1 MNLPLDTTDIVW
13 YNPQDERNT
22 MSDTLNL
29 IEVSNNI
36 VEADNALDKTYHT
49 LVLLME
55 RGHFIEVY
63 TICDKDSKRWVSRFN
78 WMWLKTNGLGHKWI
92 AGDPVGTNNKPWVIK
107 NPDLY
112 GMDNAT
118 LQVTAHRQAV
128 ANLLS
133 LNAAKL
139 YEPAMYM
146 GKPIPNL
153 FNMAVQPDILHDPIL
168 KAEDE
173 RRKKRMEEHRAKNPK
188 QYDPITKEIE
198 DLVKSGELQ
207 AVTFTDKD
215 WKALAEST
223 TVLKHDYIPQSDNY
237 ALGA

>member
-1 MNLPLDTTDIVW
+1 MH
-13 YNPQDERNT
+13 
-22 MSDTLNL
+22 DTLNL

-92 AGDPVGTNNKPWVIK
+92 AGDPVGTNGKPWIIK

-112 GMDNAT
+112 TVDNAT
-118 LQVTAHRQAV
+118 LQATAHRQAV

-188 QYDPITKEIE
+188 QYDPMKEID
-198 DLVKSGELQ
+198 DLIKSTGLQ

>member
-1 MNLPLDTTDIVW
+1 MH
-13 YNPQDERNT
+13 
-22 MSDTLNL
+22 LNL
-29 IEVSNNI
+29 IEVSNDIKGGENL
-36 VEADNALDKTYHT
+36 LDKTYHT

-92 AGDPVGTNNKPWVIK
+92 AGDPVGTNNKPWAIK

-112 GMDNAT
+112 TVDNYT

-133 LNAAKL
+133 LNAAKV
-139 YEPAMYM
+139 YEAATYM

-153 FNMAVQPDILHDPIL
+153 FAFNTKPDVMYDPIL
-168 KAEDE
+168 KQEADE
-173 RRKKRMEEHRAKNPK
+173 REKRIAELRAKQQPK
-188 QYDPITKEIE
+188 QYDPMQEIM
-198 DLVKSGELQ
+198 DIVKSGQLKSIEM
-207 AVTFTDKD
+207 TNDD
-215 WKALAEST
+215 YKAIIEG
-223 TVLKHDYIPQSDNY
+223 KNIKRHDYIPQSDNY

>member
-1 MNLPLDTTDIVW
+1 MNLPLDSTDFVW

-22 MSDTLNL
+22 MHDTLNL
-29 IEVSNNI
+29 IEVSNDI
-36 VEADNALDKTYHT
+36 VGADNALDKTYHT

-92 AGDPVGTNNKPWVIK
+92 AGDPVGTNGKPWVIK

-146 GKPIPNL
+146 SKPIPNL
-153 FNMAVQPDILHDPIL
+153 FDMAVHPDILHDPIL
-168 KAEDE
+168 KQEDE

-223 TVLKHDYIPQSDNY
+223 TILKHNYIPQSDNY

>member
-1 MNLPLDTTDIVW
+1 MH
-13 YNPQDERNT
+13 
-22 MSDTLNL
+22 LNL
-29 IEVSNNI
+29 IEVSNDIKGGENL
-36 VEADNALDKTYHT
+36 LDKTYHT

-55 RGHFIEVY
+55 RGHFIEVF
-63 TICDKDSKRWVSRFN
+63 TIYDTEAKKWRSSYN

-92 AGDPVGTNNKPWVIK
+92 QGDPVGTNGKPWIIK

-112 GMDNAT
+112 TVDNTT
-118 LQVTAHRQAV
+118 LQAMAHRHAV

-146 GKPIPNL
+146 SKPIPNL
-153 FNMAVQPDILHDPIL
+153 FNTAVQPDVLHDPIL

-207 AVTFTDKD
+207 AITFTSED
-215 WKALAEST
+215 WMALAAGKNIKS
-223 TVLKHDYIPQSDNY
+223 HNYIPQSDNY

>member
-1 MNLPLDTTDIVW
+1 MH
-13 YNPQDERNT
+13 
-22 MSDTLNL
+22 DTLNL

-55 RGHFIEVY
+55 RGHFIEVT
-63 TICDKDSKRWVSRFN
+63 TIYGPDSKKWISTYH

-92 AGDPVGTNNKPWVIK
+92 QGDPVGTNGKPWIIK

-112 GMDNAT
+112 TVDNTT

-128 ANLLS
+128 ANLLILKDAS
-133 LNAAKL
+133 L

-146 GKPIPNL
+146 SKPIPNL
-153 FNMAVQPDILHDPIL
+153 FDMAVHPDILHDPIL
-168 KAEDE
+168 KMEDE
-173 RRKKRMEEHRAKNPK
+173 RRKKRLEEHRAKQPK
-188 QYDPITKEIE
+188 QHDPMQEIM
-198 DLVKSGELQ
+198 DMVNSGQLKSIEM
-207 AVTFTDKD
+207 TNDDF
-215 WKALAEST
+215 KAIIEGKNIKS
-223 TVLKHDYIPQSDNY
+223 HNYIPQTDNY

>member
-1 MNLPLDTTDIVW
+1 
-13 YNPQDERNT
+13 
-22 MSDTLNL
+22 
-29 IEVSNNI
+29 
-36 VEADNALDKTYHT
+36 
-49 LVLLME
+49 
-55 RGHFIEVY
+55 
-63 TICDKDSKRWVSRFN
+63 
-78 WMWLKTNGLGHKWI
+78 
-92 AGDPVGTNNKPWVIK
+92 VGTNNKPWSIN